1 MTHRWTALTI
11 PLALLWYGLAFGQVG
26 PHLEARWTNTALVVT
41 ASEGTVYL
49 VGDLYGEQYVGAG
62 LVRLPAA
69 GVDAR
74 YAPEHYE
81 RLELRDSSGL
91 VIVSVPIPERPQ
103 TYQAVLPLIVKA
115 GTPPRFTVRLVL
127 VVNQNTPP

>member
-11 PLALLWYGLAFGQVG
+11 PLALLWYGLALAQVA
-26 PHLEARWTNTALVVT
+26 PHLEARWAGDALVVT

-91 VIVSVPIPERPQ
+91 VVVSLPIPER
-103 TYQAVLPLIVKA
+103 
-115 GTPPRFTVRLVL
+115 RWEVRLVL
-127 VVNQNTPP
+127 VVN

>member
-1 MTHRWTALTI
+1 MIRTLLLI
-11 PLALLWYGLAFGQVG
+11 LALLQIPG
-26 PHLEARWTNTALVVT
+26 PHLEARWTGNSLVVT

-49 VGDLYGEQYVGAG
+49 VGELYGEQPVGAG
-62 LVRLPAA
+62 LIRLPAA

-91 VIVSVPIPERPQ
+91 VVVSLPIPER
-103 TYQAVLPLIVKA
+103 
-115 GTPPRFTVRLVL
+115 RWEVRLVL
-127 VVNQNTPP
+127 VVRS